1 MKLETFKRL
10 IKEAVREELQSELKK
25 LEKRILNE
33 INLKPKES
41 VNIQS
46 SQPTPAPSLP
56 PEKKAAI
63 REMFMNKMGG
73 PLGDVLADTAINFTS
88 EDLSD
93 EEQVPSVLDN
103 MSFLNKDYSGVLKS
117 MEKSQK
123 QRHNS

>member
-46 SQPTPAPSLP
+46 SQPTPSPSLP

-63 REMFMNKMGG
+63 REMFMSKMGG

-103 MSFLNKDYSGVLKS
+103 MNFLNKDYSGVLKA

>member
-46 SQPTPAPSLP
+46 SQPTPSPSLP